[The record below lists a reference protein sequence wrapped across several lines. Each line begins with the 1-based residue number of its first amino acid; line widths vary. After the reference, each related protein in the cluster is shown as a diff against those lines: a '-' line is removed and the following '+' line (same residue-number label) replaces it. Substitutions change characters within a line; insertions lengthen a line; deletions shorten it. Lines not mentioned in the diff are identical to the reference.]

1 MNDISTRKASADP
14 DAGRKLVKE
23 LHQVKSDRR
32 KEAFGNSA
40 PVLIVKGLWLFAE
53 GTALLV
59 TSIYAIYQGHYGSLP
74 VWGRT
79 GLTIAGVLVLIP
91 AAILLSKFFRKA
103 AQA

>member
-1 MNDISTRKASADP
+1 MNDISVKRQDP
-14 DAGRKLVKE
+14 NTGKNLVKE

-32 KEAFGNSA
+32 KAAFGNSA
-40 PVLIVKGLWLFAE
+40 PVLIVKGVWIFAE

-59 TSIYAIYQGHYGSLP
+59 TSLYAIYQGHYGDLP
-74 VWGRT
+74 TWGRT